1 MEFRPQQVTA
11 SVNGVALTSMAG
23 ARSTEAAGCDSASI
37 VRSPTRPVV
46 TTAATGGLNL
56 AGSGFD
62 VGSDKH
68 WLSASCGQPR
78 HALTFCR
85 LAISRVVAFES
96 AISRASNVFKGGIFA
111 CAFAA
116 AVATA
121 GVCTG
126 ANASAGVEIVF
137 RYNEPD
143 AACAGDQSEAY

>member
-1 MEFRPQQVTA
+1 MVWRHF
-11 SVNGVALTSMAG
+11 NGRRALD
-23 ARSTEAAGCDSASI
+23 RSGRVRFSIDCSITDAPRCDYRGNRRIEQPAI
-37 VRSPTRPVV
+37 
-46 TTAATGGLNL
+46 L

-137 RYNEPD
+137 RDNEPD